1 MIRKYRIIAALIFMC
16 VLAFGVFQ
24 AARSFMAALN
34 RPIVYQYFDEALTKL
49 PETLSTVEWKP
60 APHHLDRSFETNDEA
75 AIGQRLTEAWA
86 AHANALATGNT
97 AYLPDHFS
105 GVALKRARLSA
116 QDRSARMVVLH
127 QTAQPV
133 FYHSDG
139 SVLQVESQAMILRFT
154 LKDGNVGNYRLT
166 NDATITTLLN
176 EATGWRIFS
185 HERRNVSEITA
196 PKRVTPSAA
205 PLAGINYYPAKTPWS
220 KFWPGFDRDQVA
232 KDMFLI
238 KSLGANAVRIFLQRD
253 AFIDPTQAPASLDK
267 LRILL
272 EDAKQA
278 GLVVVP
284 TLFDMRSGYE
294 PGIWPNDYLWLQ
306 KVLPVLDAAHN
317 VAYVDLKNEPDLD
330 YTAHGMGTV
339 RAWLMTMAAASRQIA
354 PDLPL
359 SIGWSRAE
367 RAGDLLDVVDVVS
380 YHDYQ
385 SISTSATRL
394 AEVQKLAGNKP
405 VQVTE
410 IGASSW
416 SALAGRLPHS
426 EKSQAETLSE
436 RLDALHGAS
445 GLFVWTLH
453 DFPEPD
459 PKAVGRSPWRKGLQS
474 HFGLFS
480 MDGTEKPSAQIVRN
494 TFNLLLKK
502 E

>member
-1 MIRKYRIIAALIFMC
+1 MIRKYRIAATLVFVCI
-16 VLAFGVFQ
+16 LALGVFQ
-24 AARSFMAALN
+24 AAKSFVAALN
-34 RPIVYQYFDEALTKL
+34 RPIVYQYFDEALNKL
-49 PETLSTVEWKP
+49 PETLSTVEWVP
-60 APHHLDRSFETNDEA
+60 APQPLDRGFEKNDKA
-75 AIGQRLTEAWA
+75 AIGQSLTEAWA
-86 AHANALATGNT
+86 AHANALATGN
-97 AYLPDHFS
+97 AGYLADHFS
-105 GVALKRARLSA
+105 GVALQRARLSA
-116 QDRSARMVVLH
+116 KERGARMVILH

-139 SVLQVESQAMILRFT
+139 SVLQIETQALTVRFT
-154 LKDGNVGNYRLT
+154 LKDGQVDSYRLT
-166 NDATITTLLN
+166 NDATVTTLLN

-185 HERRNVSEITA
+185 HERRDATDIAAVPPLAASI
-196 PKRVTPSAA
+196 A

-220 KFWPGFDRDQVA
+220 KFWPGFDRAQVA
-232 KDMFLI
+232 KDMLLI

-253 AFIDPTQAPASLDK
+253 AFLDPTQAPTNLEN

-272 EDAKQA
+272 DDAKQA
-278 GLVVVP
+278 GLLVVP

-306 KVLPVLDAAHN
+306 KVLPILDAAHN

-330 YTAHGMGTV
+330 YTTHGMGTV

-367 RAGDLLDVVDVVS
+367 RAGDLLDVVDVVT

-385 SISTSATRL
+385 SVTTSAARL
-394 AEVQKLAGNKP
+394 DEVRKLAGNKP

-416 SALAGRLPHS
+416 AALLGRMPNS
-426 EKSQAETLSE
+426 PKSQAAALAD
-436 RLDALHGAS
+436 RFDALMAAD
-445 GLFVWTLH
+445 GLFLWTLH

-459 PKAVGRSPWRKGLQS
+459 AKAIGRSPWRKGIQS
-474 HFGLFS
+474 HFGMFNF
-480 MDGTEKPSAQIVRN
+480 DGTEKPAATITRN
-494 TFNLLLKK
+494 NFNLLLKK

>member
-1 MIRKYRIIAALIFMC
+1 MIRKYRIAAALVFMC
-16 VLAFGVFQ
+16 IMALGVFQ
-24 AARSFMAALN
+24 AAKSFVAALN
-34 RPIVYQYFDEALTKL
+34 RPIIYQYFDEALNKL

-60 APHHLDRSFETNDEA
+60 ADHPLDRDFAQNDEA

-105 GVALKRARLSA
+105 GVALTRARLSA
-116 QDRSARMVVLH
+116 KDRGARMVVLH

-139 SVLQVESQAMILRFT
+139 SVLQIETQALTLRFS

-166 NDATITTLLN
+166 TDATVTTLLN

-185 HERRNVSEITA
+185 HERRDAAEVVA
-196 PKRVTPSAA
+196 PKPATPSTA

-238 KSLGANAVRIFLQRD
+238 KSLGGNAVRIFLQRD
-253 AFIDPTQAPASLDK
+253 AFLDPTQAPANLEN

-272 EDAKQA
+272 ADAKQA

-306 KVLPVLDAAHN
+306 KVLPILDAAHN

-367 RAGDLLDVVDVVS
+367 RAGDLLDVVDVVT

-385 SISTSATRL
+385 SISTSAARL

-405 VQVTE
+405 VQITE

-416 SALAGRLPHS
+416 SALAGKLPHS
-426 EKSQAETLSE
+426 EKSQAATLSE
-436 RLDALHGAS
+436 RLDALQAAS

-459 PKAVGRSPWRKGLQS
+459 AKAVGRSPWRKGLQS

-480 MDGTEKPSAQIVRN
+480 VDGKEKPSAAVVSNIF
-494 TFNLLLKK
+494 TLLLKK

>member
-1 MIRKYRIIAALIFMC
+1 MTRKYRLAAAAVFFCL
-16 VLAFGVFQ
+16 LTFGVFQ
-24 AARSFMAALN
+24 AAKSLSAALY
-34 RPIVYQYFDEALTKL
+34 RPIVYQYFDEALAKL
-49 PETLSTVEWKP
+49 PDTLSTIEWKQP
-60 APHHLDRSFETNDEA
+60 SQPLDRDFQKSDA
-75 AIGQRLTEAWA
+75 AMIGQRLTEAWA
-86 AHANALATGNT
+86 AHANALATGKPD
-97 AYLPDHFS
+97 YLPDHFS
-105 GVALKRARLSA
+105 GIALQHARLA
-116 QDRSARMVVLH
+116 AKERNARMVVLH
-127 QTAQPV
+127 QIAQPV

-139 SVLQVESQAMILRFT
+139 SVMQVETIALTLRFT
-154 LKDGNVGNYRLT
+154 LKDGKVGTYRLT
-166 NDATITTLLN
+166 NDATVTTLLN

-185 HERRNVSEITA
+185 HERRGVTEISV
-196 PKRVTPSAA
+196 PPPITPNHT

-220 KFWPGFDRDQVA
+220 KFWPGFDRA
-232 KDMFLI
+232 EIAADMLLI
-238 KSLGANAVRIFLQRD
+238 KSLGGNSLRIFLQRE
-253 AFIDPTQAPASLDK
+253 AFLDPTQAPANLEN

-272 EDAKQA
+272 EETKQA
-278 GLVVVP
+278 GLLVVP

-294 PGIWPNDYLWLQ
+294 PGIWPNDYLLLQ
-306 KVLPVLDAAHN
+306 KVLPVLQAAQN

-367 RAGDLLDVVDVVS
+367 RAGDLLDVVDVVT

-385 SISTSATRL
+385 STATSAARL
-394 AEVQKLAGNKP
+394 AEVQKLAGSKP
-405 VQVTE
+405 VQITE

-416 SALAGRLPHS
+416 SALAGKLPHS
-426 EKSQAETLSE
+426 KNSQAATLSD
-436 RLDALHGAS
+436 RFDALKGAD

-480 MDGTEKPSAQIVRN
+480 VDGTEKPSAQVVRN

>member
-1 MIRKYRIIAALIFMC
+1 MRRKYRLVAAAVFVCL
-16 VLAFGVFQ
+16 LTFGVFQ
-24 AARSFMAALN
+24 AAKSLSAALH

-49 PETLSTVEWKP
+49 PETLSTITWKP
-60 APHHLDRSFETNDEA
+60 PSQQLDRDFLKSDA
-75 AIGQRLTEAWA
+75 AVIGQRLTEAWA
-86 AHANALATGNT
+86 AHANALATGKPD
-97 AYLPDHFS
+97 YLPDHFS
-105 GVALKRARLSA
+105 GVALQRAQIAAKER
-116 QDRSARMVVLH
+116 DARMVVLH
-127 QTAQPV
+127 QISQPV

-139 SVLQVESQAMILRFT
+139 SVMQIETQALTVRFT
-154 LKDGNVGNYRLT
+154 LKDGKFGNYRLT
-166 NDATITTLLN
+166 NDETVTTLLN

-185 HERRNVSEITA
+185 HERRGVTEIVA
-196 PKRVTPSAA
+196 PPPLAPNLA

-220 KFWPGFDRDQVA
+220 KFWPGFDRAQVA
-232 KDMFLI
+232 SDMQVI
-238 KSLGANAVRIFLQRD
+238 KSLGGNAVRIFLQRE
-253 AFIDPTQAPASLDK
+253 AFLNPTAAPANLEN

-272 EDAKQA
+272 DDAKQA

-294 PGIWPNDYLWLQ
+294 PGIWPNDYLLLQ
-306 KVLPVLDAAHN
+306 KVLPVLQAAHN

-330 YTAHGMGTV
+330 YSTHGMGTV

-354 PDLPL
+354 PDLAL

-367 RAGDLLDVVDVVS
+367 RAGDLLEVVDVVT

-385 SISTSATRL
+385 STSTSAARL
-394 AEVQKLAGNKP
+394 AKVQKLAGNKP
-405 VQVTE
+405 VQITE

-416 SALAGRLPHS
+416 SALADTLPHS
-426 EKSQAETLSE
+426 ENSQAATLSD
-436 RLDALHGAS
+436 RFDALRGAD

-480 MDGTEKPSAQIVRN
+480 IDGAEKPSAQIVRN
-494 TFNLLLKK
+494 TYNLLLQK